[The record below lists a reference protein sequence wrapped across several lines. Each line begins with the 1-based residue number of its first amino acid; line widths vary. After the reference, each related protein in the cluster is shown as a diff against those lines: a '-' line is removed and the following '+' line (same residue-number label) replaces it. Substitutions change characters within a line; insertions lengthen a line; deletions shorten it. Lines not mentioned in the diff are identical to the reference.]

1 MGNLDFQGSDSP
13 NRSAKLLK
21 VLAELVSELVAHGL
35 LEDLSKTV
43 S

>member
-1 MGNLDFQGSDSP
+1 MGNFDFQGSDSP
-13 NRSAKLLK
+13 NRSVKVFK
-21 VLAELVSELVAHGL
+21 VLAEVVNAHAL